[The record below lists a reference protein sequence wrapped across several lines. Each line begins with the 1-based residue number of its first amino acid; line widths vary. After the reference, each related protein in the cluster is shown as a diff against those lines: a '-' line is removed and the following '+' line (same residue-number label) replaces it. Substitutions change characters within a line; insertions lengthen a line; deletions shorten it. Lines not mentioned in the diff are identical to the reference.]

1 LSGSGNVA
9 ECYPHTVRK
18 KDLIA
23 FVRRDW
29 RAVAALKRERWAHQ
43 ESRMAPAERLAVGD
57 ELRRHVAAFQESWPT
72 EQDRRSDLASHLRVS
87 EMLRRVQ
94 SSHRR

>member
-1 LSGSGNVA
+1 M
-9 ECYPHTVRK
+9 RK
-18 KDLIA
+18 KDLVA

-29 RAVAALKRERWAHQ
+29 RAVAALKRERWTHQ
-43 ESRMAPAERLAVGD
+43 KSRMAPAEALAIGD
-57 ELRRHVAAFQESWPT
+57 ELRQHVRVLQDSWPT

-94 SSHRR
+94 SSDRR